1 MKHTYAMKI
10 GEKSIMKKF
19 IQRTHAARFAVLLGF
34 MPLIASASLGAQEWE
49 PKKTHALIV
58 SVLEW
63 KNGLSPFPK
72 RNRKDQE
79 LRDLLIKRGTP
90 AENVRMLLGEEA
102 TLPKIRKAI
111 AHTLSKTSKDS
122 TLIIYYQGHG
132 WAAGDD
138 FCFANYDVRSGRRDT
153 AWSMNELAAT
163 VAKEFKGRRAFFWAD
178 CCYSGGMQVIV
189 DKLAGRKIASF
200 SLTSAA
206 TENSSTRN
214 WTFTQSILDG
224 LSGAPLIDTNAD
236 GLITLGE
243 LRTEVRDA
251 MNHMEGQKHGFKTN
265 GLDDTFVLAK
275 ASGRLTKV
283 PKAKYHLG
291 SYVRAKG
298 KYGRVVGV
306 KGDKADEYSVQ
317 FYNYTEK
324 IVKQYAEEDLV
335 ASTRTPGERGRRR
348 HRVHRME
355 PDCKVEWRGAWYD
368 AKVLKTKPGKWF
380 IHYVDDDDSW
390 DEWVGKDRI
399 RLKKVGAAAKE

>member
-1 MKHTYAMKI
+1 MEI
-10 GEKSIMKKF
+10 GEDSIMKTF
-19 IQRTHAARFAVLLGF
+19 IQRTHAARFAVLFAF
-34 MPLIASASLGAQEWE
+34 MPLIASVSLGAEEWE

-58 SVLEW
+58 GVLEW

-72 RNRKDQE
+72 RNRKDRE
-79 LRDLLIKRGTP
+79 LRNLLIKRGTP
-90 AENVRMLLGEEA
+90 AENVTMLLGEEA
-102 TLPKIRKAI
+102 TLAKIRKAI
-111 AHTLSKTSKDS
+111 TQTLSKTSKDS
-122 TLIIYYQGHG
+122 TLIIYYDGHG
-132 WAAGDD
+132 WAAGED
-138 FCFANYDVRSGRRDT
+138 FCFANYDVQSGLKDT
-153 AWSMNELAAT
+153 AWSMNELAAA

-178 CCYSGGMQVIV
+178 CCYSGGMGVIV
-189 DKLAGRKIASF
+189 EELAGRNVASF

-206 TENSSTRN
+206 TANTSTRN

-224 LSGAPLIDTNAD
+224 LSGAPLIDTNGD

-265 GLDDTFVLAK
+265 GLDDTFVLAR
-275 ASGRLTKV
+275 ASGRLAKV

-291 SYVRAKG
+291 SYVRANG

-306 KGDKADEYSVQ
+306 KGDKSDEYSVQ

-324 IVKQYAEEDLV
+324 IVKQYAEKDLV
-335 ASTRTPGERGRRR
+335 ASTRTPREPRRR
-348 HRVHRME
+348 RARME

-399 RLKKVGAAAKE
+399 RLTKVGAAVRFGN